1 MPGSELLSFSLEM
14 CLSSAGHGTEDE
26 EDEEEE
32 EEEGRNPVCLDLSSP
47 CTSCADEVKGNSC
60 SSGSG
65 VVISHR
71 WLLLF
76 CESLQL
82 HQPPEM
88 VPREA
93 FWGVRRRGQGFE
105 RCVEQT
111 PGHQE

>member
-65 VVISHR
+65 VRTFPPVA
-71 WLLLF
+71 LF
-76 CESLQL
+76 FSCEFLQL
-82 HQPPEM
+82 HQPL
-88 VPREA
+88 R
-93 FWGVRRRGQGFE
+93 
-105 RCVEQT
+105 
-111 PGHQE
+111 